1 MRISMKLAAALPVL
15 LSASAAMAQN
25 APPPFPTKDVT
36 VIYKTQGGP
45 EMQMSWL
52 VADQR
57 VRIDMTGGA
66 GAMLMDVRGR
76 KGFMLMDE
84 QKMAMELPQDA
95 MPAQTGQIPDGAK
108 VTKGSTDTVA
118 GLSCIIWLTEFQGVK
133 SRSCV
138 TTDGVMLAAG
148 ADGAP
153 AAIEAT
159 KVTYS
164 AQDAKKFQVPEG
176 YQVMQMPGQGSSTPA
191 AR

>member
-1 MRISMKLAAALPVL
+1 MRFSLKLAAALPVL
-15 LSASAAMAQN
+15 LGAPAAMAQN
-25 APPPFPTKDVT
+25 MPPAFPTKDVT
-36 VIYKTQGGP
+36 VTYKTQGGP

-52 VADQR
+52 VAEQR
-57 VRIDMTGGA
+57 VRIDMTGGS

-95 MPAQTGQIPDGAK
+95 MPAPAGQIPDGAK
-108 VTKGSTDTVA
+108 VTKGSTETVA
-118 GLSCIIWLTEFQGVK
+118 GLTCTVWLTEYQGGK

-138 TTDGVMLAAG
+138 TSDGVMLAAG

-176 YQVMQMPGQGSSTPA
+176 YQLMQMPGQGSGAPA